1 MVTKIE
7 TDQKIKT
14 SHDEHRDGKVVTK
27 VEMDEQ
33 NSNGRLKSRHERNR
47 AQRNKGKIGPGEHE
61 RFHGEVLDGS
71 KLKQDDDMT
80 DKNVNQARTS
90 ENDSERDVYQVR
102 THQKV
107 ETIWLFDT
115 RADVH
120 VMPKRV
126 WEQLGELHC
135 KQQK

>member
-1 MVTKIE
+1 MAKSLM
-7 TDQKIKT
+7 DQ
-14 SHDEHRDGKVVTK
+14 
-27 VEMDEQ
+27 Q
-33 NSNGRLKSRHERNR
+33 
-47 AQRNKGKIGPGEHE
+47 
-61 RFHGEVLDGS
+61 
-71 KLKQDDDMT
+71 LKQDDDMT
-80 DKNVNQARTS
+80 DKNVNQTRTS
-90 ENDSERDVYQVR
+90 ENDSERDVYKVR
-102 THQKV
+102 FHQKV

>member
-1 MVTKIE
+1 MRGIVQNEIKE
-7 TDQKIKT
+7 KLDQESTNDFMAK
-14 SHDEHRDGKVVTK
+14 SL
-27 VEMDEQ
+27 MDQ
-33 NSNGRLKSRHERNR
+33 
-47 AQRNKGKIGPGEHE
+47 
-61 RFHGEVLDGS
+61 
-71 KLKQDDDMT
+71 KLKQDDDVT
-80 DKNVNQARTS
+80 GKNVNQARTS

-126 WEQLGELHC
+126 WEQLGELRC